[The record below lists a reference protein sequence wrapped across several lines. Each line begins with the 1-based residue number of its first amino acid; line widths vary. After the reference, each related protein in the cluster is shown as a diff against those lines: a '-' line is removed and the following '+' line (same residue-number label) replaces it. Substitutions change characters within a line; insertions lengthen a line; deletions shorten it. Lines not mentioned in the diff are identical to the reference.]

1 MENNKKMEKTAKIIF
16 NAGTARSLLR
26 AGCTMC
32 DIKQSRENADKTL
45 FVFKVDD
52 VFKTEFERINQEI
65 AAAKNAAAEDDS
77 E

>member
-1 MENNKKMEKTAKIIF
+1 MENNKRIEKTAKLIF

-26 AGCTMC
+26 AGCTMI
-32 DIKQSRENADKTL
+32 DIKQSRENADKTI

-52 VFKTEFERINQEI
+52 VFKVEFERINKEI
-65 AAAKNAAAEDDS
+65 AAAKMAQEDDS